1 MTQHATQ
8 QLDAIHAMLSAGQ
21 RNLRVEKHS
30 LILWGLT
37 TGLLLFFRDDIFTD
51 AQLPARATQ
60 AVAWLI
66 LLIIVISGISL
77 LDWHLTRQA
86 KQSRNESWS
95 FIHRQVLKVTWLL
108 MSIGTLYTFA
118 SAFLGGANLTVSV
131 WLVLCG
137 IALYIHGLFSEELL
151 EWISV
156 CIIGIGIG
164 VLLIRL
170 EYTHIKWVA
179 SATTGIG
186 LPLLAF
192 MLDHG
197 RARSTWYR
205 FTQTL
210 TWLACVLTLPVLAI
224 LWKP

>member
-1 MTQHATQ
+1 MTQHANQ
-8 QLDAIHAMLSAGQ
+8 QLDAIYAMLSAGQ
-21 RNLRVEKHS
+21 RNIRVEKHS

-37 TGLLLFFRDDIFTD
+37 TGFLLFLRDDLFNN
-51 AQLPARATQ
+51 AQFPARAMQ
-60 AVAWLI
+60 AIAWLI
-66 LLIIVISGISL
+66 LLIIVISGVSL
-77 LDWHLTRQA
+77 LDWHLTRQV
-86 KQSRNESWS
+86 KQARNEAWS

-137 IALYIHGLFSEELL
+137 IALYVHGLFSEELL
-151 EWISV
+151 EWIGV

-164 VLLIRL
+164 VLLLRL
-170 EYTHIKWVA
+170 EYTHIKWIA
-179 SATTGIG
+179 AATTGIG
-186 LPLLAF
+186 LPLLAY

-197 RARSTWYR
+197 LARSVR
-205 FTQTL
+205 FRLTQTL
-210 TWLACVLTLPVLAI
+210 TWLACVLTLPVLAM

>member
-8 QLDAIHAMLSAGQ
+8 QLDAIHSMLSAGQ

-37 TGLLLFFRDDIFTD
+37 TGSLLFFRDDIFND
-51 AQLPARATQ
+51 AQFPTRATQ

-66 LLIIVISGISL
+66 LLIIVISGVSL
-77 LDWHLTRQA
+77 LDWHLTRQV
-86 KQSRNESWS
+86 KQARNESWS

-118 SAFLGGANLTVSV
+118 SAFLGGGNLTVSV

-151 EWISV
+151 EWIGVSM
-156 CIIGIGIG
+156 IAIGIG
-164 VLLIRL
+164 VLLLRL
-170 EYTHIKWVA
+170 ECTHIKWIA

-192 MLDHG
+192 MLDRG
-197 RARSTWYR
+197 RARSAWLR
-205 FTQTL
+205 LTQTL
-210 TWLACVLTLPVLAI
+210 TWLACVLTLPLLAM

>member
-1 MTQHATQ
+1 MMQQTTQ
-8 QLDAIHAMLSAGQ
+8 QLDAIHAMLCAGQ

-37 TGLLLFFRDDIFTD
+37 TGTLLFFRDDLFND
-51 AQLPARATQ
+51 AQFPARSTQ

-77 LDWHLTRQA
+77 LDWHLTRQV

-137 IALYIHGLFSEELL
+137 IALYVHGLFSEELL

-164 VLLIRL
+164 VLLMRL

-210 TWLACVLTLPVLAI
+210 TWLACVLTLPVLTI